1 MIRRILSRLGQWVDE
16 SSVTHYQTVCYIAF
30 IVAGAQTVVWNPPT
44 AVARAMGEA
53 ADTVWAVMLIV
64 CPLLTLAGTWLMR
77 RDVAGLWLRLAG
89 DIGCAAATF
98 SYVAAVVQA
107 TWGANA
113 TFAGATT
120 TAIGVCILVVI
131 ARDVRL
137 IRSVR
142 RRAWQL
148 DDEQEVA
155 A

>member
-89 DIGCAAATF
+89 DDDENAHTDRRRRRPRERRIRTPSRLYYRSDITERCCCAAD
-98 SYVAAVVQA
+98 
-107 TWGANA
+107 
-113 TFAGATT
+113 
-120 TAIGVCILVVI
+120 I
-131 ARDVRL
+131 AR
-137 IRSVR
+137 
-142 RRAWQL
+142 
-148 DDEQEVA
+148 EP
-155 A
+155 